1 MDTKP
6 ESGINAHI
14 TISGDADGQIAVG
27 NQITQSQ
34 VTGTGPADA
43 ALAELLK
50 QFQAIG
56 QRIETLPAAP
66 DVKEDLKTN
75 VQRIE
80 AEVKKGDKADPS
92 KVERWLINI
101 GAMSDDIFQVMVA
114 TLTNPVLGVVRAIQ
128 LIGVKAKEEKAKLD
142 AKK

>member
-6 ESGINAHI
+6 DSSISARI
-14 TISGDADGQIAVG
+14 TIGGDASGQIAVG
-27 NQITQSQ
+27 SQNTQSQ
-34 VTGTGPADA
+34 VTEQPADA

-50 QFQAIG
+50 QFQAIS

-75 VQRIE
+75 TQRIE
-80 AEVKKGDKADPS
+80 VEVKKGDKADPS
-92 KVERWLINI
+92 KVERWLVNI

-128 LIGVKAKEEKAKLD
+128 LIGVKAKEEKTKLD